1 MPGHCRLFLRNNDSL
16 FSSSTEHSLT
26 LDSRLPR
33 GRRGEVC
40 RRNKSSM
47 CSNRWAC
54 STSSESD
61 RVPDRTDPSSPCPPT
76 QTPEYPQCR
85 HVSADTR
92 PFHTACSRHML
103 SFYSA
108 MPFCTK
114 KVRRKTG
121 GSLLST
127 AETVRKP

>member
-1 MPGHCRLFLRNNDSL
+1 MPGHCHLYLRNNDSL
-16 FSSSTEHSLT
+16 FSSSTELGLT

-33 GRRGEVC
+33 GRRGEVG

-47 CSNRWAC
+47 CSNRRAC

-76 QTPEYPQCR
+76 QTLEYPQCR

-92 PFHTACSRHML
+92 PLTQCVSRHML

-108 MPFCTK
+108 MPLCT
-114 KVRRKTG
+114 
-121 GSLLST
+121 
-127 AETVRKP
+127 